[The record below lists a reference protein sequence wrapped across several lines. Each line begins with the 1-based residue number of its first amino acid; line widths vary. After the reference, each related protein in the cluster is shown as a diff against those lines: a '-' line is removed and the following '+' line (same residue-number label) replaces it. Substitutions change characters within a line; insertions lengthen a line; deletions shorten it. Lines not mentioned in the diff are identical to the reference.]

1 MNKVWE
7 LNRVLNKEDRGVI
20 ADHVVVTV
28 LSIMFDCET
37 ARVTIAVVGT
47 SFTGDSGESQENRGF
62 LSNLVQK
69 LSTGETNQSLP
80 RQHVDKKNYV

>member
-28 LSIMFDCET
+28 LSIMLD
-37 ARVTIAVVGT
+37 
-47 SFTGDSGESQENRGF
+47 
-62 LSNLVQK
+62 
-69 LSTGETNQSLP
+69 
-80 RQHVDKKNYV
+80 

>member
-28 LSIMFDCET
+28 LSIMLDCET
-37 ARVTIAVVGT
+37 ARVTIAIVST
-47 SFTGDSGESQENRGF
+47 SLTGDSGESQENRGF
-62 LSNLVQK
+62 LSNLVHK
-69 LSTGETNQSLP
+69 LCTAETNQRLP
-80 RQHVDKKNYV
+80 RQHVDKNNYV